1 MNQIRISQYIQNQI
15 TRAPFVLRS
24 YTQDDA
30 GNRYLSRNIFIRIK
44 KLINDF
50 LRGEKEIRI
59 IAVPGLRGVGKTTLL
74 AQLFLDLF
82 PNQQKELLYISVDQ
96 IVNILR
102 SDLYTILEE
111 YQKVIGTSFEKLNN
125 NLFIFIDEIHFDA
138 NWPSVLKSVY
148 DKSKKVFVICTGS
161 SALSLQSTADLARRI
176 IFEKLYPMNFTE
188 YILLKT
194 KYSSIQNKTITP
206 KFPIKGLK
214 GETKNALFYSS
225 DANDCFAT
233 LENVERKVNDYWF
246 GIDSLEIDKYFKFG
260 TMAFAL
266 TIRDENKVHTLI
278 NELIDKVVEKDLFE
292 LGKFSADTIE
302 KVKNILLMIAASDEV
317 SITSLAKNLTDISIN
332 TLIEV
337 FNALEKAEMIIRVYP
352 YGSVYKKVRK
362 PSKYYFMSPA
372 LRHVLL
378 SIVEGEISFEKNK
391 GRYLEDII
399 ALYLYREFGQE
410 LISPI
415 YYDSAKGGTN
425 FILARTDKKIAI
437 EIGYGDKGIK
447 QVEYS
452 LKKIKGNYGLVI
464 SDSKL
469 SLQGNI
475 VKVPLKY
482 FLLM

>member
-1 MNQIRISQYIQNQI
+1 
-15 TRAPFVLRS
+15 
-24 YTQDDA
+24 
-30 GNRYLSRNIFIRIK
+30 
-44 KLINDF
+44 
-50 LRGEKEIRI
+50 
-59 IAVPGLRGVGKTTLL
+59 
-74 AQLFLDLF
+74 
-82 PNQQKELLYISVDQ
+82 
-96 IVNILR
+96 
-102 SDLYTILEE
+102 
-111 YQKVIGTSFEKLNN
+111 
-125 NLFIFIDEIHFDA
+125 
-138 NWPSVLKSVY
+138 
-148 DKSKKVFVICTGS
+148 
-161 SALSLQSTADLARRI
+161 
-176 IFEKLYPMNFTE
+176 MNFTE

-475 VKVPLKY
+475 VKVPLKH